1 MGQALK
7 KYNLK
12 GDVVGELSFKEEET
26 KAHPQMIKDYIVA
39 IRRNMRQWSAC
50 TKGRSEVSHSTKK
63 PHPQKGTGG
72 ARQGSL
78 AAPQYRGGGIVFGP
92 KPKFDQHVRI
102 NRKER
107 RKAIS
112 YLVSQKVKENRIFL
126 IDNSSIDADLKA
138 PKTKVIANFLKKQ
151 GILGRSI
158 LFVGQNEGFKL
169 SARNIPRSSFAVDA
183 NVNGYDLLA
192 SQYLVMNEESFQKLT
207 QGSTKSETRSE
218 TRSAAKKAE
227 AKKEPKKEAKV
238 AVKKNSRENKS

>member
-12 GDVVGELSFKEEET
+12 GDVVGEIAFDEKPSQEDGQKT
-26 KAHPQMIKDYIVA
+26 QAHPQMVKDYIIA

-112 YLVSQKVKENRIFL
+112 YLILQKMKENRIFL
-126 IDNSSIDADLKA
+126 LDDKTVSADLKA

-151 GILGRSI
+151 GVLGRSI
-158 LFVGQNEGFKL
+158 LFVGADESFKL
-169 SARNIPRSSFAVDA
+169 STRNIPRSSYTHAT

-192 SQYLVMNEESFQKLT
+192 SQYLVMNESTFNEL
-207 QGSTKSETRSE
+207 QG
-218 TRSAAKKAE
+218 
-227 AKKEPKKEAKV
+227 KV
-238 AVKKNSRENKS
+238 NA